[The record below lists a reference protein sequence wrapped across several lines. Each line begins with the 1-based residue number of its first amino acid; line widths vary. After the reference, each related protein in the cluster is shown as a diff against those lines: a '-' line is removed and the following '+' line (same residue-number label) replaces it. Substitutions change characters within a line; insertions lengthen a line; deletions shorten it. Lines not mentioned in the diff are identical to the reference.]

1 MKGGDGGGGGGVNL
15 IAPWLTNG
23 ESDHIFVPATVT
35 FLPGYITGVHLNEF
49 ISNGVESLLEISQG
63 KFIGRVNYPVT
74 EIQ

>member
-35 FLPGYITGVHLNEF
+35 FLPGYITGVHLNEG
-49 ISNGVESLLEISQG
+49 SHSLLQPHRVNGVE
-63 KFIGRVNYPVT
+63 YP
-74 EIQ
+74 